1 MNNDKDVIAAFIEEM
16 KTRHSQEIES
26 VALPEGTQ
34 EYVAECMAA
43 GDTETLLFMLK
54 LGYVMGLQTGFAA
67 GEAGQQAPS
76 SNDPWG
82 PLKA

>member
-1 MNNDKDVIAAFIEEM
+1 MSKDKDVIAAFIQEM
-16 KTRHSQEIES
+16 KARHSQEIDS
-26 VALPEGTQ
+26 VALPAGTQ
-34 EYVAECMAA
+34 EYVAERMAA

-67 GEAGQQAPS
+67 GESGQQVAVA
-76 SNDPWG
+76 NDPWG